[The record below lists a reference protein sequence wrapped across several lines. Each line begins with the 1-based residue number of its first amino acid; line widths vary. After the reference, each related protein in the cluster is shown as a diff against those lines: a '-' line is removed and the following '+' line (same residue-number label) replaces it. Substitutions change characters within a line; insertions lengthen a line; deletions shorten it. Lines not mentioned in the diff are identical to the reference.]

1 MIYRLLLV
9 NGQGEAIISQLRI
22 RMLREFPGLDG
33 LSVHFRPVR
42 NDLLF
47 VSAKIG
53 GQLAYRILMG
63 EGIVRSQLW
72 VEYEVLGENV
82 NVMGR
87 SSDLLFALALISS
100 KWAQGA
106 AGRYEAIAATGVLLD
121 DGTVQGV
128 EHTAE
133 KVAAA
138 VRDLGEQDSTAN
150 AAIFYPAADAVT
162 VESWL
167 ATARIPAHIEL
178 VPVAHLE
185 DALTHLGYTLQKV
198 YLRNPFRGLEHFD
211 YADHAIFFGR
221 DGEVR
226 DVLKQLLRREQAGV
240 PGLLVEGASG
250 SGKSSFLRAGVLPA
264 LVNLRFQS
272 ESVRDAINQRPISA
286 AVHRAIWRAGLLPP
300 VPDERKLA
308 ASIQDCWANLPEFG
322 QGWLDGE
329 VDTLERLAQVRRD
342 LWPPGLRFVWLIDQF
357 EEIFTLGVDD
367 ALIDAFARFLSQLQI
382 DGVWTL
388 TSVRADAVPQLK
400 RHDALREV
408 FGVNEGQ
415 YYLAMLSGTA
425 LDAVIN
431 LPAKAADLTFGIS
444 ANGKP
449 LDQLLREDAYR
460 ERDSLP
466 LLQFT
471 LNELYQKRTG
481 KELTIAAY
489 EELGGLRGSIATTA
503 EAVLSAEGSDSQRV
517 APRLFRSLVSVDDSG
532 HATRR
537 YAPIADLTV
546 DPSEKRLL
554 LRLVE
559 ARLCVTDQR
568 DGRSVVAFAHDTLLQ
583 TLPALTDWLKQEAGL
598 LQTRELAQRESQ
610 LWERHGKIDDWLA
623 AADKLHAFK
632 TLETAGIM
640 LPESVRVFIDR
651 SDQRVRRIRRVKQ
664 LAVGLIALLTVG
676 VVIGAV
682 AFGLQAR
689 KAAEA
694 LDMTAR
700 RGEFLEGLLKSADPR
715 GGSRDI
721 TVAELLDAS
730 MHHIEGLAI
739 KEPLVTASMLSLI
752 AETDNGLGRSE
763 QGLIANTRELELLH
777 DHGGRM
783 LDIADALSVRGE
795 LLEEGGRY
803 REAEAP
809 LRESIALVDHER
821 GAEQHMANAMNE
833 LGRVLIN
840 TGREAEGESELR
852 RAIAIYLRIGDSGST
867 AAPLSNLS
875 VLYGNEGRYA
885 ESAASIRQAIEIQQR
900 FLPADHPDLLLSEYN
915 FGAALE
921 NNHQFAEAEPVY
933 RKLIAARLRVLGP
946 DNQFTLLAQEGLAD
960 DLYELHRYSEAAAI
974 ALSAAQG
981 LTRAVGEDHPY
992 TMTAWA
998 MYGIAACLDGRG
1010 EEGIAALSRAEQLRR
1025 AHYGTDNWR
1034 TFSTQLY
1041 KGACLVAMHRDAE
1054 AEPMLLQAVA
1064 GLENSRGA
1072 SFHRTQAGYQTLRD
1086 LYARTGRAAES
1097 TTWQAKIIAT
1107 GR

>member
-9 NGQGEAIISQLRI
+9 NGQGQAIISQLRI

-47 VSAKIG
+47 VSAKMA

-106 AGRYEAIAATGVLLD
+106 AGRYQSIAATGVLLD

-138 VRDLGEQDSTAN
+138 VRDLGERDSAAN
-150 AAIFYPAADAVT
+150 AAIFYPAADAAA

-185 DALTHLGYTLQKV
+185 DALAHLSYTLQKV

-221 DGEVR
+221 DGEVQ

-272 ESVRDAINQRPISA
+272 ESAREAINQRPISP

-300 VPDERKLA
+300 APDEQKLA
-308 ASIQDCWANLPEFG
+308 ASIRDCWANLPEFR
-322 QGWLDGE
+322 QGWLDGA
-329 VDTLERLAQVRRD
+329 VDTLDRLAQARRD
-342 LWPPGLRFVWLIDQF
+342 FWPPGLRFVWLIDQF

-367 ALIDAFARFLSQLQI
+367 VLIDAFARFLSQLQI

-408 FGVNEGQ
+408 FGANEGQ
-415 YYLAMLSGTA
+415 YYLAMLTGTA
-425 LDAVIN
+425 LDAVIS
-431 LPAKAADLTFGIS
+431 LPAKAADLTFGIR
-444 ANGKP
+444 ADGKS

-471 LNELYQKRTG
+471 LNELYQKRSG

-503 EAVLSAEGSDSQRV
+503 EAVLSAGGSDSQRV

-532 HATRR
+532 RATRR
-537 YAPIADLTV
+537 YAPIADLSV

-598 LQTRELAQRESQ
+598 LQTRELAQRETQ
-610 LWERHGKIDDWLA
+610 LWEQHGKIDDWLA
-623 AADKLHAFK
+623 AADKLQAFK
-632 TLETAGIM
+632 TLGTAGIM

-664 LAVGLIALLTVG
+664 LAVALIALLTVG

-715 GGSRDI
+715 GGSREI

-730 MHHIEGLAI
+730 MHQIEALAI

-777 DHGGRM
+777 GDGGRM

-795 LLEEGGRY
+795 LLEEGGHY
-803 REAEAP
+803 RDAEAP
-809 LRESIALVDHER
+809 LREAIALVEHER
-821 GAEQHMANAMNE
+821 GAERHLADAIVE
-833 LGRVLIN
+833 LGRVLVN
-840 TGREAEGESELR
+840 TGREAEGESELK
-852 RAIAIYLRIGDSGST
+852 RAIDIYQGIGDLKST

-875 VLYGNEGRYA
+875 VLYGNEGHYA
-885 ESAASIRQAIEIQQR
+885 ESAASIRKAIEIQQKS
-900 FLPADHPDLLLSEYN
+900 LPPDHPDLLLSEYN
-915 FGAALE
+915 YGGALE
-921 NNHQFAEAEPVY
+921 NNHQFAEAEPVF
-933 RKLIAARLRVLGP
+933 RQLIAARLRVLGP
-946 DNQFTLLAQEGLAD
+946 DNQFTLLAEQGLAD
-960 DLYELHRYSEAAAI
+960 DLYELHRYSESAAT
-974 ALSAAQG
+974 ALPAAQG
-981 LTRAVGEDHPY
+981 LTRAVGENHPY
-992 TMTAWA
+992 TMAAWA
-998 MYGIAACLDGRG
+998 MYGIAACLDGQG
-1010 EEGIAALSRAEQLRR
+1010 EAGLAALSRVEGLRR
-1025 AHYGTDNWR
+1025 TLYGADNWR
-1034 TFSTQLY
+1034 TFSTQLNI
-1041 KGACLVAMHRDAE
+1041 GTCLLVMRRDAE

-1064 GLENSRGA
+1064 GLEGARGA

-1097 TTWQAKIIAT
+1097 TKWQAKIIAA